1 MRLGP
6 VRPLG
11 AIAIA
16 LALTA
21 LFGVALQPGVSQ
33 ADDTDATPESD
44 REALLAFYEA
54 LDGENWRRKW
64 DLEAPVD
71 DWFGV
76 NVGDDGLVQE
86 LVLSANELRGE
97 LPPESGDLANL
108 QTLHLNSNELTGP
121 IPAELG
127 NLTHLQELHIS
138 RNMLSG
144 AIPPELGNLAE
155 LRRLQL
161 NDNQLTG
168 PMPSWLGGLVNLEW
182 LHLNDNM
189 LTGPIPDLSPLTA
202 LKRLIIG
209 PQPL

>member
-1 MRLGP
+1 M
-6 VRPLG
+6 PLV

-21 LFGVALQPGVSQ
+21 LFGVALRPGVSQ

-76 NVGDDGLVQE
+76 IVGDDGLVQG
-86 LVLSANELRGE
+86 LVLSTNELRGE

-108 QTLHLNSNELTGP
+108 QVLHLNSNELTGP

-127 NLTHLQELHIS
+127 NLTHLKELHVS

-155 LRRLQL
+155 FGSF
-161 NDNQLTG
+161 TC
-168 PMPSWLGGLVNLEW
+168 MTTSWKARYPNSWATLPNC
-182 LHLNDNM
+182 D
-189 LTGPIPDLSPLTA
+189 DCS
-202 LKRLIIG
+202 
-209 PQPL
+209 